1 MAQPSTTPVAER
13 APRRSRRLL
22 LWVYGVGIATMI
34 AVAATMIATRVFR
47 DRSRRPIL
55 ARTVMAVTTA
65 NELFADAIEGVPAS
79 RAALDQSLTRFEHDA
94 EVALSVYGLDGHLA
108 TSNITPPLPPMPA
121 GDHAPLLSEHP
132 AGIRRVGPGLLAVP
146 VHRAGRLVGYAVV
159 RPRPPP
165 HRRELAVD
173 VPIALAWIGLAA
185 LLLSRRLGR
194 PLERIA
200 AAARA
205 FGNGDLS
212 VRTGVSRR
220 DEIGDVARAFDEMSE
235 RIGKLLEAQ
244 RELLASV
251 SHELRTPL
259 ARIRVALDLAEE
271 GDETTARG
279 SLRDVTADLT
289 EIETLIDDIFST
301 ARMELAS
308 LNGPQGAVPLRRVEI
323 RVADLVE
330 RAVKR
335 MGARAPDRTFQLS
348 VEAGATDGVIEAD
361 PVWVRRALENILENA
376 HKYSPSGPGSDVAV
390 SVQSAPGVYVIE
402 VADRGFGIAPADV
415 PRVFDPF
422 FRADR
427 SRARAKGGVGLGLAL
442 AKRVIEAH
450 GGRIE
455 LRSQLDEGTTVT
467 VTLPARSAGSQG
479 ALRPQHIS

>member
-1 MAQPSTTPVAER
+1 MAE
-13 APRRSRRLL
+13 PRRPSRRLL
-22 LWVYGVGIATMI
+22 WWLYAMGIATMLG
-34 AVAATMIATRVFR
+34 VAGTMIVTRVFR

-55 ARTVMAVTTA
+55 ARTMMAVSG
-65 NELFADAIEGVPAS
+65 NNDLLADAIQGNAS
-79 RAALDQSLTRFEHDA
+79 SSAAVDDVLDRLERDA
-94 EVALSVYGLDGHLA
+94 EVALTVYALDGRQV
-108 TSNITPPLPPMPA
+108 TSNVSPSLPPLTGSERHRLVTEGPA
-121 GDHAPLLSEHP
+121 ALG
-132 AGIRRVGPGLLAVP
+132 RVGPGLLVVAV
-146 VHRAGRLVGYAVV
+146 RRSGALLGYAMV

-173 VPIALAWIGLAA
+173 VPIALAWIGVAA
-185 LLLSRRLGR
+185 FLLSRYLGR

-212 VRTGVSRR
+212 VRTGVKRR
-220 DEIGDVARAFDEMSE
+220 DEIGEVARSFDEMSE

-301 ARMELAS
+301 ARLELAA
-308 LNGPQGAVPLRRVEI
+308 LNGPRGAVPLRRAEI
-323 RVADLVE
+323 SVADLVS
-330 RAVKR
+330 RAVDR
-335 MGARAPDRTFQLS
+335 LRSRVPDRKFHLEIDPAAEGGL
-348 VEAGATDGVIEAD
+348 VEAD
-361 PVWVRRALENILENA
+361 PVWLRRAIENVLENA
-376 HKYSPSGPGSDVAV
+376 DKYSPAGTEVKV
-390 SVQSAPGVYVIE
+390 SVRSTPTAFAIVI
-402 VADRGFGIAPADV
+402 ADRGFGIAPADA

-442 AKRVIEAH
+442 AKRVVEAH

-455 LRSQLDEGTTVT
+455 LSSQLDLGTTVT
-467 VTLPARSAGSQG
+467 FTLPALGVEADAGDSI
-479 ALRPQHIS
+479 RRHIS

>member
-1 MAQPSTTPVAER
+1 MAQPPTTPVADR

-55 ARTVMAVTTA
+55 ARTVMAVSGA
-65 NELFADAIEGVPAS
+65 NELFADAVEGIPTS
-79 RAALDQSLTRFEHDA
+79 RGALDETLTRFEHDA
-94 EVALSVYGLDGHLA
+94 EVALSVYGLDGRLA
-108 TSNITPPLPPMPA
+108 ASNITPPLPPVSA
-121 GDHAPLLSEHP
+121 GDQDRLLGQHP
-132 AGIRRVGPGLLAVP
+132 GTIRRVGPGLLAVA
-146 VHRAGRLVGYAVV
+146 VRRDGRLLGYAVV

-220 DEIGDVARAFDEMSE
+220 DEIGEVARSFDEMSE

-271 GDETTARG
+271 GDDTTARG
-279 SLRDVTADLT
+279 SLRDVTADLG

-308 LNGPQGAVPLRRVEI
+308 LNGPQGAAVPLRRVEI
-323 RVADLVE
+323 RMADLVE
-330 RAVKR
+330 RAVTR
-335 MGARAPDRTFQLS
+335 MGARAPDRVFRLT
-348 VEAGATDGVIEAD
+348 VEEGAADGIIEAD
-361 PVWVRRALENILENA
+361 PVWLRRALENILENA
-376 HKYSPSGPGSDVAV
+376 HKYSPAGPGSDVAV
-390 SVQSAPGVYVIE
+390 SVRNAPGAYVIE

-467 VTLPARSAGSQG
+467 VSLPARPAG
-479 ALRPQHIS
+479 P

>member
-1 MAQPSTTPVAER
+1 MARLPTTPVAER

-22 LWVYGVGIATMI
+22 LWLYGIGIITMV

-55 ARTVMAVTTA
+55 ARTVMAVAGA
-65 NELFADAIEGVPAS
+65 NDLFADAIEGVAAS
-79 RAALDQSLTRFEHDA
+79 RAALDQTLTRFERDA

-108 TSNITPPLPPMPA
+108 TTNITPAFPPVPSA
-121 GDHAPLLSEHP
+121 EQERLSSEHP
-132 AGIRRVGPGLLAVP
+132 GGIRRVGPGLLAVA
-146 VHRAGRLVGYAVV
+146 VRRQGRLIGYAVV

-173 VPIALAWIGLAA
+173 VPIALAWIGLAS

-220 DEIGDVARAFDEMSE
+220 DEIGEVARSFDEMSE

-271 GDETTARG
+271 GDEMTARG

-308 LNGPQGAVPLRRVEI
+308 LNGPQGAVPLRRVEL
-323 RVADLVE
+323 RVADLLE
-330 RAVKR
+330 RAVTR
-335 MGARAPDRTFQLS
+335 TRARAPERVFRLA
-348 VEAGATDGVIEAD
+348 VEPGAADGVIDAD

-376 HKYSPSGPGSDVAV
+376 HKYSPTGPGSDVAV
-390 SVQSAPGVYVIE
+390 SVRGAPGAYVIE

-455 LRSQLDEGTTVT
+455 LRSRLDEGTTVT
-467 VTLPARSAGSQG
+467 VTLPARSAGSGG
-479 ALRPQHIS
+479 ALRGQHIS